1 MSISRTAAFTIGK
14 EANGRPRPTRT
25 TTPPDTVAYVSETE
39 QKQNAYF
46 SSKFKN
52 D

>member
-25 TTPPDTVAYVSETE
+25 TTPPDTVAYVSEI
-39 QKQNAYF
+39 KFKKNINF
-46 SSKFKN
+46 SSKVKN
-52 D
+52 Y